1 MEQTK
6 GTGGGRGNGSTTP
19 RSMLPPDVGTGCG
32 WPKDD
37 VIRDLWA
44 WFSSLSARDRVEM
57 IAIEDPLWTRFFLFL

>member
-1 MEQTK
+1 MEQAK
-6 GTGGGRGNGSTTP
+6 GSGGSRDNGALS

-32 WPKDD
+32 WHRND

-44 WFSSLSARDRVEM
+44 WFSSLNTRDRVEM